1 MKRTRIVIIAICIC
15 IAVIVFFIIHNTA
28 VEPLDNVKIDVL
40 EPGRSGLTS
49 VVSLNT
55 NAVDL
60 SGGTTS
66 IQYEPE
72 VPIGPIDDTIRYNSD
87 NFDLTYHELNKNAGL
102 YETNMKNIQV
112 WDPSSKS
119 LVLLPYAPAQNLPVY
134 YDIEKR
140 VYGPFRP
147 TYADSVLLGHYR

>member
-1 MKRTRIVIIAICIC
+1 MKRTRNVIIAFCFAF
-15 IAVIVFFIIHNTA
+15 IAFIIVRYTLF
-28 VEPLDNVKIDVL
+28 EPLDNNNIDVL

-72 VPIGPIDDTIRYNSD
+72 VPLGPIDDTIRYNSD
-87 NFDLTYHELNKNAGL
+87 NFDLTYHDLNKNAGL